1 MLGKCKWCRENYQAD
16 ETFYDRVDSER
27 WYRQAKMDLS
37 KLFAA
42 WAKAPS
48 PTAFYH
54 IADSNTHLYFLLII
68 FSISNTPSNHSH
80 SVSILY
86 TSPFIPP
93 LRYTLPMSHC
103 LACSYTVANLEDP
116 DPLVTIPSFMK
127 EKKRKHTVDD
137 MATEVDKSLEP
148 SESTL
153 KPKCGRPSAK
163 KSLPRL

>member
-1 MLGKCKWCRENYQAD
+1 
-16 ETFYDRVDSER
+16 
-27 WYRQAKMDLS
+27 
-37 KLFAA
+37 
-42 WAKAPS
+42 
-48 PTAFYH
+48 
-54 IADSNTHLYFLLII
+54 
-68 FSISNTPSNHSH
+68 
-80 SVSILY
+80 
-86 TSPFIPP
+86 
-93 LRYTLPMSHC
+93 MSHC

-116 DPLVTIPSFMK
+116 DPPVTIPSFMK